1 MLCCPGISER
11 GRPLINR
18 LDLDI
23 RLSWNEDDDVIPFKV
38 SEELIN
44 DFELQGNNYQF
55 YSYSTGGHELNVE
68 FLKAT
73 V

>member
-11 GRPLINR
+11 GRPLANR
-18 LDLDI
+18 KDLDI
-23 RLSWNEDDDVIPFKV
+23 KLSWNEDDDVIPFKV

-44 DFELQGNNYQF
+44 DFQQQGNNYRF
-55 YSYSTGGHELNVE
+55 YSYPTGGHELNVE

-73 V
+73 Q